1 MLIINA
7 FLSLLFLQSMSSRTR
22 EIQMQNSRISE
33 LEALLARAPSE
44 MMSPRKSG
52 SRPSSG
58 GGSPV
63 HTADTQKLKDEVKM
77 LQEAVDVMQQQADE
91 YEKEIKSLKDK
102 SRPSRGVRTAGG
114 RVTPK
119 KSPMDLEATL
129 NQLSSASK
137 STANSSSRDV
147 LLESISLETA
157 LFRPALGTAVQ
168 SANFWK
174 TKAMGSA
181 LSKLS
186 PLNVPISETVDVKN
200 ETRLLNELALA
211 QNEARSTKASFS
223 IVDLSNKSKV
233 SSRDQLIEE
242 QQKEEMASLRLQNAT
257 ELYLKSSKGYDFP
270 VTTFEEAGK
279 DYALGRISVPC
290 RDGGGYVTSRRV
302 NSAELRNLHSY
313 LVQ

>member
-1 MLIINA
+1 
-7 FLSLLFLQSMSSRTR
+7 
-22 EIQMQNSRISE
+22 MQNSRISE

-52 SRPSSG
+52 SRSSS

-63 HTADTQKLKDEVKM
+63 HTADTQKLKDEIKM

-186 PLNVPISETVDVKN
+186 PLNVPTSEKVQTVDAKN
-200 ETRLLNELALA
+200 ETQLLNELALA

-223 IVDLSNKSKV
+223 IVDLSNKGNV

-242 QQKEEMASLRLQNAT
+242 QQKEEMASLRLRTAT
-257 ELYLKSSKGYDFP
+257 ELYLKSSTKNDFS
-270 VTTFEEAGK
+270 TASFEGVGKVNSHGK

-290 RDGGGYVTSRRV
+290 REGGFVTSRSV
-302 NSAELRNLHSY
+302 TNAELRNFHSF

>member
-1 MLIINA
+1 
-7 FLSLLFLQSMSSRTR
+7 
-22 EIQMQNSRISE
+22 MQNSRISE

-58 GGSPV
+58 GSPA

-102 SRPSRGVRTAGG
+102 SRTSRGVRTAGG

-186 PLNVPISETVDVKN
+186 PLNVPTSEMGQSNAKN
-200 ETRLLNELALA
+200 ETQLLNELALA
-211 QNEARSTKASFS
+211 KNEARSAKASFS

-242 QQKEEMASLRLQNAT
+242 QQKEEMASLRLQTAT
-257 ELYLKSSKGYDFP
+257 ELYLKSSSRNDFP
-270 VTTFEEAGK
+270 LTTSDMTGK

-290 RDGGGYVTSRRV
+290 RDGRGYVTSRRV
-302 NSAELRNLHSY
+302 NNAELRNFHSY
-313 LVQ
+313 FVQ

>member
-1 MLIINA
+1 
-7 FLSLLFLQSMSSRTR
+7 
-22 EIQMQNSRISE
+22 MQNSRISE

-63 HTADTQKLKDEVKM
+63 NTADTQKLKDEVKM

-186 PLNVPISETVDVKN
+186 PLNVSTSKTGQTVDAKN
-200 ETRLLNELALA
+200 ETQLLNELALA

-233 SSRDQLIEE
+233 SSRDQLTEE

-257 ELYLKSSKGYDFP
+257 ELYLKSSTRNDFSAAS
-270 VTTFEEAGK
+270 FEGVGK
-279 DYALGRISVPC
+279 DSALGRISVPC
-290 RDGGGYVTSRRV
+290 RDGGYVAALSV
-302 NSAELRNLHSY
+302 NNAELRNFHSY